1 MKEPQI
7 SANSK
12 RDKYVYFKSMYVFD
26 GDRPVEAIIRNYT
39 HDDFEALIDVQR
51 ESFPPPF
58 PSELWWNKGQLH
70 EHVTRFPEGALCV
83 EIGGEIAGSMT
94 GLRIHFDPSAE
105 DHSWATVTDNGYI
118 RTHRP
123 DGDTLYIVD
132 ICIRPSY
139 RKLGLG
145 KWLMQSMY
153 ETVVG
158 LGMTRLLGG
167 GRMPGYHKAVDTLSV
182 QEYVQAVLN
191 GAIKD
196 PVITFLLRCG
206 RTPVQ
211 VVAQYLEDEDSCNYA
226 LLMEWRNPFIRQ

>member
-1 MKEPQI
+1 M
-7 SANSK
+7 
-12 RDKYVYFKSMYVFD
+12 DKPATPAGQGDGTKFYFKRMYVFD
-26 GDRPVEAIIRNYT
+26 GNKPVEAIIRNYT
-39 HDDFEALIDVQR
+39 RSDFEALIRVQQ

-58 PSELWWNKGQLH
+58 PSELWWNAEQLQ
-70 EHVTRFPEGALCV
+70 EHTARFPEGALCV
-83 EIGGEIAGSMT
+83 EIGGEVVGSMT
-94 GLRIHFDPSAE
+94 GLGIRFDPGDT
-105 DHSWATVTDNGYI
+105 DHSWASVTDNGYI

-132 ICIRPSY
+132 ICIAPAY

-153 ETVVG
+153 EVVVH

-167 GRMPGYHKAVDTLSV
+167 GRMPGYHKVVDTMSV
-182 QEYVQAVLN
+182 QEYVKALVN
-191 GAIKD
+191 GTMKD

-211 VVAQYLEDEDSCNYA
+211 VVANYLEDEDSCNYA
-226 LLMEWRNPFIRQ
+226 LLMEWSNPFK